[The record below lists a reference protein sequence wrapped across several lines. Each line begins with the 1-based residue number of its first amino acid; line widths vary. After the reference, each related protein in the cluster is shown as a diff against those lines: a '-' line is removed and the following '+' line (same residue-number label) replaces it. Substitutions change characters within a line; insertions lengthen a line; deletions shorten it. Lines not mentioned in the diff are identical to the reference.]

1 MLILSRKRASA
12 SKCAR
17 ASDSCGDLFFLVRV
31 GYTYIYLLLLQCL
44 SLSLSLALPE
54 RRGRLNFDGNELF
67 DFTGLR
73 WLPPGR
79 SFFFLKVSSRGFG
92 FRFLGIGSGEA
103 AGAVRKRERG
113 L

>member
-1 MLILSRKRASA
+1 MGIYFFSFELVIRIYTCCCCSA
-12 SKCAR
+12 
-17 ASDSCGDLFFLVRV
+17 
-31 GYTYIYLLLLQCL
+31 

-73 WLPPGR
+73 WLPPCR

-103 AGAVRKRERG
+103 AGAVRKTEREGCNEYGNLGRAG
-113 L
+113 CRLVNFYLAI